1 MVKIR
6 TIAIRD
12 SREICE
18 IQRETWIFTYQSE
31 KENISKSD
39 LEKYT
44 KTWISTPNIEYF
56 KALIK
61 KKDQTWLV
69 AEFNKRVVG
78 HIRLIRKKNH
88 DEIDMFYILP
98 NYQNRGIGKKL
109 LDIVIG
115 DNKKDILVDVIDFN
129 EKAISFYKK
138 CGFTFLSKEKNN
150 ARPLPSGKTLG
161 LIRMKKPAI

>member
-6 TIAIRD
+6 VATIRD

-18 IQRETWIFTYQSE
+18 IQRETWISTYQSE

-39 LEKYT
+39 LEEYT

-56 KALIK
+56 KTLIK
-61 KKDQTWLV
+61 KEDQTWLV

-78 HIRLIRKKNH
+78 HIRIIHKKIH

-98 NYQNRGIGKKL
+98 SYQNRGIGKKL
-109 LDIVIG
+109 LAIAIG
-115 DNKKDILVDVIDFN
+115 DNKNDTLVDVIDFN

-138 CGFTFLSKEKNN
+138 YGFIFLRKEKNN
-150 ARPLPSGKTLG
+150 ARPLLSGKTLG
-161 LIRMKKPAI
+161 LIRMKKPAT